1 MKNKRLRNDIILIAA
16 VILIAAIALVCMLLF
31 NREGKTVSIYVDGDL
46 YGEYSL
52 EVDEKIEI
60 DSENGH
66 NTLIIS
72 EGKAKMIEA
81 SCPDLV
87 CVNHKPIS
95 DGIERIV
102 CLPNKIVVSID

>member
-1 MKNKRLRNDIILIAA
+1 MKNKKLRNDIILIAA

-31 NREGKTVSIYVDGDL
+31 NKEGKNVKIYVDGAL
-46 YGEYSL
+46 YGEYPL
-52 EVDEKIEI
+52 EVDKRIEI

-66 NTLIIS
+66 NTLVIS
-72 EGKAKMIEA
+72 DGKASMTKA

-95 DGIERIV
+95 NEIDQIV
-102 CLPNKIVVSID
+102 CLPNKIVVSIE